1 MKEPSNNLD
10 RIKIL
15 DLGIF
20 GLILF
25 PFVVCLIS
33 LEMTNVF
40 VEMERNRVNAITVVI
55 TETIISLNH
64 CRITGKGSMR
74 CRVHLLYMWLV
85 SHMTTGEIVFRSAW
99 WINQQPLK
107 EFVEKN
113 GNPIIRRNGLS
124 CFINYLLL
132 ILAEGQFGWELSVI
146 LHAVVNIPRSF

>member
-1 MKEPSNNLD
+1 MKETSNNLD

-107 EFVEKN
+107 EFVEKKWQSYN
-113 GNPIIRRNGLS
+113 K
-124 CFINYLLL
+124 
-132 ILAEGQFGWELSVI
+132 EKWVELFHKLPTAHFS
-146 LHAVVNIPRSF
+146 